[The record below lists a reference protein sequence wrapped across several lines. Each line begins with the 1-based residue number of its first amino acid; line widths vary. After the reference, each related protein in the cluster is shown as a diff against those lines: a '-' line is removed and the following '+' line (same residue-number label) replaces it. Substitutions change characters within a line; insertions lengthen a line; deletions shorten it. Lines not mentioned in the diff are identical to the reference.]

1 MSYTMEETTHNSVLS
16 VRVSAAERVLLEGAA
31 SQARTTLSD
40 FVRRKAVEAAEIEV
54 LDRRSIV
61 IPAKDWEGFEA
72 WVDTPAKEV
81 HGLRDLAGRAPT
93 WRK

>member
-1 MSYTMEETTHNSVLS
+1 MEETPHNSVLS
-16 VRVSAAERVLLEGAA
+16 VRVSAAERALLEGAA

-40 FVRRKAVEAAEIEV
+40 FVRRKAVEAAEIEI

-61 IPAKDWEGFEA
+61 IPAKDWEKFEG
-72 WVDTPAKEV
+72 WVDAPAQEIR
-81 HGLRDLAGRAPT
+81 GLRDLAGRSPT

>member
-54 LDRRSIV
+54 LDRRSIA
-61 IPAKDWEGFEA
+61 IPAKDWEAFEA
-72 WVDTPAKEV
+72 WVDSPAKEIR
-81 HGLRDLAGRAPT
+81 GLQDLAGRTPT
-93 WRK
+93 WWK